1 MACWVLF
8 LQSQL
13 SDVISVCE
21 PDSRCGDLSSAV
33 SADSAVLLPTSC
45 TPCLS
50 SFGLENVPNDI
61 LYVMASTSDPSISGR
76 MMRMVEGKS
85 SGNTRKSWQD
95 IHRERCCEAVLVT
108 SNSLVNYSPFLV
120 LLWIFILI
128 ICKSSGKSAMGR
140 KWDTNNETCDTLSS
154 KQCTTQGTAASH
166 SHLIIIQSLK

>member
-61 LYVMASTSDPSISGR
+61 LYVIRVLVGEWWGWWKGR
-76 MMRMVEGKS
+76 ALETQGNLGRIYIERDAAKLCWSPATAWLITRHSLFS
-85 SGNTRKSWQD
+85 SGYSSSLYANLAAKVQWVESGIQTMR
-95 IHRERCCEAVLVT
+95 RVT
-108 SNSLVNYSPFLV
+108 HWAQNNAPLR
-120 LLWIFILI
+120 
-128 ICKSSGKSAMGR
+128 GR
-140 KWDTNNETCDTLSS
+140 RRP
-154 KQCTTQGTAASH
+154 TA
-166 SHLIIIQSLK
+166 IW